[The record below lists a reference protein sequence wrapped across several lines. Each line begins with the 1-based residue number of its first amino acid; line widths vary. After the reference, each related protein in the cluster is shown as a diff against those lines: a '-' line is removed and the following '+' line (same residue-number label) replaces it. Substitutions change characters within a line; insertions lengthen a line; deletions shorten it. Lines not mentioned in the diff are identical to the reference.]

1 MKSLWL
7 FLGGLFCGL
16 LLTGLS
22 YEYHCVMSEEGFLI
36 VPKSQSSL
44 SDVYVDIREWSIT
57 DWGDHPE
64 VARALIADGR
74 SELVKA
80 SVADDTLK
88 KLLPSLGSEPEV
100 ANPFQINQL

>member
-7 FLGGLFCGL
+7 FLGGLFSGL
-16 LLTGLS
+16 LLACLS
-22 YEYHCVMSEEGFLI
+22 YEYHFVMSEEGFLV

-44 SDVYVDIREWSIT
+44 SNVYVDIREWSLT

-74 SELVKA
+74 SDLVQT
-80 SVADDTLK
+80 SVADDALK
-88 KLLPSLGSEPEV
+88 KLLPSLGSEPEL
-100 ANPFQINQL
+100 ANPFEVNPL

>member
-7 FLGGLFCGL
+7 FLGGLFSGL
-16 LLTGLS
+16 LLMGLS
-22 YEYHCVMSEEGFLI
+22 YEYHFVMSEEGFLI

-44 SDVYVDIREWSIT
+44 SKVYVDIRDWSIT

-74 SELVKA
+74 SDLVKA
-80 SVADDTLK
+80 SVADETLK

-100 ANPFQINQL
+100 ANPFEVNSF